1 MNKTKNIGW
10 LIAAGLLGAAL
21 VAPSAAFAIDGSNEK
36 EGGIA
41 WNDPD
46 FQGSEEEC
54 DGADLQPGQVLWHF
68 VQTKVADEVAS
79 GNLWVTVT
87 AVQGEVGP
95 VASYKKAGK
104 VLHWAVISPETTLL
118 EWRSDVGGD
127 GNLNLSHICYG
138 GPEEESES
146 PSEEVSESPSEEVS
160 ESPSEEVSESPS
172 EEVSESPSEEVS
184 ESPSEEVSEDPSGS
198 VEEVTGTPEE
208 EVTPPSTDTIGAGN
222 TASSSGLQMVL
233 LGLAALVATALIVTP
248 SRKRR

>member
-1 MNKTKNIGW
+1 MR
-10 LIAAGLLGAAL
+10 
-21 VAPSAAFAIDGSNEK
+21 
-36 EGGIA
+36 
-41 WNDPD
+41 
-46 FQGSEEEC
+46 
-54 DGADLQPGQVLWHF
+54 
-68 VQTKVADEVAS
+68 
-79 GNLWVTVT
+79 
-87 AVQGEVGP
+87 P

-172 EEVSESPSEEVS
+172 GSVEEFSEE
-184 ESPSEEVSEDPSGS
+184 PSGS

-208 EVTPPSTDTIGAGN
+208 EKTPPQTDAIGAGS
-222 TASSSGLQMVL
+222 TPTSDSWQLVL
-233 LGLAALVATALIVTP
+233 LALAAVLATALIVTP
-248 SRKRR
+248 SGRKARR